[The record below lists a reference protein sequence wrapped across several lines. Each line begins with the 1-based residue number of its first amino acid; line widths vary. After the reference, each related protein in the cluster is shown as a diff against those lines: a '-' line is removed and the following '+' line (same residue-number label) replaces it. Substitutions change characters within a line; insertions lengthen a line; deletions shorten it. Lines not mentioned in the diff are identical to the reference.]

1 MRSTRHRGSGGL
13 RARRPGIEPM
23 FDLTNFRLQDM
34 AACSSALRHLGDGAS
49 SLEDAADRVVRYLCA
64 NLTTQPD
71 GEPACV
77 LVRLFKTHPYGRLEP
92 ELQRLADRRLG
103 ESPPSPEM
111 KCLTLLGSQGVV
123 AGWNDPA
130 RSSRFRV
137 IPLAGPEALSALPMF
152 AQLFA
157 QFQIDLPFL
166 ASAKSSLLLARHA
179 TTFNAFYVAQARE
192 SPYVPAQQEFVVPFG
207 VQSVLGYGGVLPTGD
222 LFAVILFTR
231 IAVPRATAELFQA
244 SALSTTLALAPFD
257 RPDLVL
263 PSRPTG
269 ASTQT
274 QPSQSDLHQRIATL
288 EALLAVQ
295 EQAVEAQSSRLTVTL
310 SDLRRH
316 SEELQVQVRRFE
328 TLSDTSPVGIFQ
340 TDHEGRCL
348 YTNSTWQRITGLS
361 LEESVGEGWA
371 RCLAE
376 TDRAQVFDEWTRTA
390 RIGSDFDMEFRVR
403 RPDGDVRWVHSRARP
418 LRQDP
423 GHLIGYVGTMEDITE
438 RKLVDA
444 AVLKNQANLAEAQR
458 LAGLGSWE
466 LNLTTNV
473 LTWSDEIYRIFEMEP
488 SRFGATYEAFL
499 DTVHPDD
506 RASVDKAYTDS
517 LKNKTAYEI
526 EHRLLMKDGRIKYVQ
541 ERCRTHYDADG
552 KPLRSLGTVQDI
564 TERRRLE
571 QTRFKLQQAINHGL
585 DGMGIL
591 DADGCYTYINPS
603 HASMYGYAADELLGK
618 SWKELY
624 HPEWA
629 AMIEHLF
636 FPLLERS
643 GQWQGEVVGKKKTGE
658 AFHVE
663 LSLAL
668 LEEGD
673 PSRRSLVC
681 TCRDITGRKEVERA
695 LRDSE
700 ARFRLTLETTND
712 GLWDWHIPTMRA
724 SYSPSWIRMVGLE
737 HHEIPLNNLSDWKG
751 RIHEDDRPAIEQALE
766 NHLAGHTTH
775 FVVEHRLR
783 HRLGHWLW
791 VLVRGKAVEH
801 DGQGRPV
808 RMMGTMIDITERK
821 QLEQDLVAAKD
832 AAEAG
837 ARAKAEF
844 LATMSHEIRTP
855 MNGVIGMTGLL
866 LDTALTPEQQEYVET
881 LRRSGESLLAI
892 INDILDFSKIE
903 AGKLSMEHIA
913 FDLRVTIEDTLEL
926 LAVTAQEKHL
936 EVVGMVDAAV
946 PTAMV
951 GDPGRLRQI
960 LTNLVGNAIKFTE
973 QGEVLVQVAVIDED
987 DTSALLRFEVTD
999 TGIGLTED
1007 AKSRLF
1013 QAFTQ
1018 ADGSTSR
1025 KYGGTGLGLAICK
1038 RLTEMMKGE
1047 IGLNSL
1053 SGTGT
1058 RVWFTIRLDKQKV
1071 QPNASLP
1078 TAESLCGLR
1087 VCLVDDNA
1095 TNRMLLQ
1102 YHAFAWGMS
1111 YDTAQDGPSALAV
1124 MRKAAVQGA
1133 PFDLAIVD
1141 MHMADMDGI
1150 QLGRAIKADPAL
1162 ASTRLVLL
1170 TSLGRRGDAHVAR
1183 SAGFS
1188 AYLSKPVRKS
1198 QLHDCLRLVMGQS
1211 AAIASAAGMAQTSPP
1226 LITRHHVAEIHAHI
1240 RLLVVDDNPVN
1251 QKVAVRMLEKLGYR
1265 VDTAGTGKEALAV
1278 LARRSYSLV
1287 FMDCQMP
1294 EMDGFEATRLIRE
1307 GEASHVKRE
1316 APAPSERHTLHPSR
1330 FTHRIPIIAMTANA
1344 LESDRRRCLEA
1355 GMDDFISKPV
1365 ANREL
1370 QDVLARWLSIAAQ
1383 DQAA

>member
-1 MRSTRHRGSGGL
+1 
-13 RARRPGIEPM
+13 M

-34 AACSSALRHLGDGAS
+34 AACGAALRQLGAGAS
-49 SLEDAADRVVRYLCA
+49 SIEEAADRITRYLYT
-64 NLTTQPD
+64 NLTIQPD
-71 GEPACV
+71 GDPACV
-77 LVRLFKTHPYGRLEP
+77 LVRLFKTHPYGRLAP
-92 ELQRLADRRLG
+92 DLQALVDARLG
-103 ESPPSPEM
+103 TQPTSPNL
-111 KCLTLLGSQGVV
+111 KCLTLLAGTGAVP
-123 AGWNDPA
+123 GWNDPA
-130 RSSRFRV
+130 LSSRFRV
-137 IPLAGPEALSALPMF
+137 IPLASADALITLPMF

-157 QFQIDLPFL
+157 QFHIDLPFL
-166 ASAKSSLLLARHA
+166 NNAESSLLLDQSE
-179 TTFNAFYVAQARE
+179 TTFNAFYLPHALS
-192 SPYVPAQQEFVVPFG
+192 SPYVPEQNDFVIPFG
-207 VQSVLGYGGVLPTGD
+207 VQSVLGFGGLLPSGE
-222 LFAVILFTR
+222 LFAVILF
-231 IAVPRATAELFQA
+231 AKVPVPRETAELFQPFG
-244 SALSTTLALAPFD
+244 LSTKLALAPFEHEHLTLPAVPDASRSGEIGEADGLRVWRD
-257 RPDLVL
+257 RV
-263 PSRPTG
+263 
-269 ASTQT
+269 
-274 QPSQSDLHQRIATL
+274 ATL
-288 EALLAVQ
+288 ESILTVH
-295 EQAVEAQSSRLTVTL
+295 EQAVEVQSRRLESAL
-310 SDLRRH
+310 SDFRRQT
-316 SEELQVQVRRFE
+316 EELQAQNLRFE
-328 TLSDTSPVGIFQ
+328 SLAASSPLGIFES
-340 TDHEGRCL
+340 DSEGRVL
-348 YTNSTWQRITGLS
+348 YTNASWQQIAGLTLGESLGDGWRRAVAPQDREWIVHTWGDIAGQG
-361 LEESVGEGWA
+361 GE
-371 RCLAE
+371 
-376 TDRAQVFDEWTRTA
+376 FDA
-390 RIGSDFDMEFRVR
+390 EFRMQ
-403 RPDGDVRWVHSRARP
+403 RPDGTIRWVHARSRP
-418 LRQDP
+418 LRNAMGQIV
-423 GHLIGYVGTMEDITE
+423 GHVGTTEDITE
-438 RKLVDA
+438 RKQMDA
-444 AVLKNQANLAEAQR
+444 AALKNQATLAEAQH
-458 LAGLGSWE
+458 LAGMGSWE

-473 LTWSDEIYRIFEMEP
+473 LAWSDEIHRIFETEP

-499 DTVHPDD
+499 GMVHPDD
-506 RASVDKAYTDS
+506 RAYVDKAYTDS
-517 LKNKTAYEI
+517 LKNKTPYEI
-526 EHRLLMKDGRIKYVQ
+526 EHRLQMNDGRIKYVQ
-541 ERCRTHYDADG
+541 ERCRTDYDAAG

-564 TERRRLE
+564 TKRRRLE

-603 HASMYGYAADELLGK
+603 HASMYGYTADELLGR

-624 HPEWA
+624 PPEWVV
-629 AMIEHLF
+629 MIEQLF
-636 FPLLERS
+636 LPELEHS

-668 LEEGD
+668 LEEGGQ
-673 PSRRSLVC
+673 SRHSLVC

-712 GLWDWHIPTMRA
+712 GLWDWHIPTMCA
-724 SYSPSWIRMVGLE
+724 SYSPSWMRMVGLE
-737 HHEIPLNNLSDWKG
+737 HHEIPLNNLADWKG
-751 RIHEDDRPAIEQALE
+751 RIHEDDRPAIDQALE
-766 NHLAGHTTH
+766 NHLAGRTTH

-783 HRLGHWLW
+783 HHLGRWLW

-801 DGQGRPV
+801 DEQGRPL

-821 QLEQDLVAAKD
+821 QMEQDLVAAKD

-866 LDTALTPEQQEYVET
+866 LDTVLTPEQQEYVET
-881 LRRSGESLLAI
+881 LRRSGESLLAV

-926 LAVTAQEKHL
+926 LAVTAQKKHL
-936 EVVGMVDAAV
+936 EVVGMVDTAV

-973 QGEVLVQVAVIDED
+973 QGEVLVQVAVVEED
-987 DTSALLRFEVTD
+987 DSSALLRFEVID

-1038 RLTEMMKGE
+1038 RLTEMMNGE
-1047 IGLNSL
+1047 IGLDSL

-1058 RVWFTIRLDKQKV
+1058 QVWFTIRLDKQKV
-1071 QPNASLP
+1071 QPGAFLP
-1078 TAESLCGLR
+1078 TAESLRGLR

-1095 TNRMLLQ
+1095 TNLTLLK
-1102 YHAFAWGMS
+1102 YHASAWGMCS
-1111 YDTAQDGPSALAV
+1111 DTAQDGPSALALI
-1124 MRKAAVQGA
+1124 RSAAAQGT

-1141 MHMADMDGI
+1141 MHMPDMDGI

-1162 ASTRLVLL
+1162 APTRLVLL
-1170 TSLGRRGDAHVAR
+1170 TSLGRRGDAHIAR

-1188 AYLSKPVRKS
+1188 AYLTKPVRKS

-1211 AAIASAAGMAQTSPP
+1211 AAAPSAAGTDQASPP
-1226 LITRHHVAEIHAHI
+1226 LITRHHVAEIQTHN

-1265 VDTAGTGKEALAV
+1265 VDTAGTGKEALAA
-1278 LARRSYSLV
+1278 LARHSYSLV

-1294 EMDGFEATRLIRE
+1294 EMDGFETTHEIRRL
-1307 GEASHVKRE
+1307 EAIGKGLEVH
-1316 APAPSERHTLHPSR
+1316 
-1330 FTHRIPIIAMTANA
+1330 IPVVAMTANA
-1344 LESDRRRCLEA
+1344 MASAREQCLAA
-1355 GMDDFISKPV
+1355 GMDDFICKPV
-1365 ANREL
+1365 RREDL
-1370 QDVLARWLSIAAQ
+1370 QRVLTRWLKPLPSRERAA
-1383 DQAA
+1383 